1 VRCVGGQVTRMSG
14 EVCER
19 SGDQDVNRGVWEVRM
34 SGEVCGRSG
43 DQDVR

>member
-1 VRCVGGQVTRMSG
+1 VEGQVTRMSG
-14 EVCER
+14 EVCGR
-19 SGDQDVNRGVWEVRM
+19 SGGQERCLGGQVTRM